1 MMDILEILG
10 LVLLNSI
17 ITMLITGFILNK
29 TLKQLVSYYYDD
41 KLEFSKRIVFIESV
55 IGKDKIEKQIRENK
69 I

>member
-1 MMDILEILG
+1 MDILEILG

>member
-1 MMDILEILG
+1 MDILEILG

-41 KLEFSKRIVFIESV
+41 KLEWLCHNKWLVF
-55 IGKDKIEKQIRENK
+55 DEK
-69 I
+69 